1 MTSTSNE
8 MLAGDGVLSR
18 AAEMVAAARA
28 DLTRDATNLEAQ
40 VDGLRGRWQGAGG
53 QAFFGLQQAWTEK
66 QRGIVA
72 ALARFEHSL
81 RATERDNVST
91 DETQQ
96 GYHVA
101 LAGRLGGIG

>member
-1 MTSTSNE
+1 MTSTPNE

-28 DLTRDATNLEAQ
+28 DLTRDAGSLESQ
-40 VDGLRGRWQGAGG
+40 VNGLRSRWQGAGG
-53 QAFFGLQQAWTEK
+53 RAFFGLHQAWTEK
-66 QRGIVA
+66 QRVIVG
-72 ALARFEHSL
+72 ALDRFEHSL

-96 GYHVA
+96 GHQLA
-101 LAGRLGGIG
+101 LSARLDGIG